1 MTDRNLDFRSDTLT
15 RPTAAMRR
23 AMADAPVGD
32 DVFDEDPTVK
42 ALERQVADR
51 LGKEG
56 ALFVP
61 SGTMSN
67 QIGVRLHCGMG
78 DEFLCEAG
86 AHVINMEQAGHVQL
100 SGVSGWPIEGDAG
113 VLEPEQLAAR
123 VRPNDDHCPRTRM
136 VTLENTHN
144 RAGGRILPYDTVE
157 AVCRW
162 AHERGLTTH
171 LDGARLF
178 NAVAATRIP
187 AGRWASHFDTVSVCF
202 SKGLGAPVGSALAGP
217 RDWIGRARR
226 HRKVLGGGMRQAGI
240 IAAGALYALEH
251 HVERLAEDHETAK
264 RLGERI
270 RATNG
275 LTLSPAGVDTNIV
288 MFDVSERLGSAG
300 SLVEQLDEQGVKMLA
315 VSASRV
321 RAVTCLNVNRSDV
334 DRAAE
339 ILANLVAKQGSTR

>member
-15 RPTAAMRR
+15 QPTAAMRR
-23 AMADAPVGD
+23 AMAEAPVGD
-32 DVFDEDPTVK
+32 DVFDEDPTVQ
-42 ALERQVADR
+42 ALERKVAEL

-56 ALFVP
+56 ALLVP

-100 SGVSGWPIEGDAG
+100 SGVSGWPIAGDCG
-113 VLEPEQLAAR
+113 VLEPQQLASR
-123 VRPNDDHCPRTRM
+123 IRPDDDHCARTRM

-144 RAGGRILPYDTVE
+144 RAGGRILPYDTVA

-162 AHERGLTTH
+162 AHEHGLSTH

-178 NAVAATRIP
+178 NAVTATQIP
-187 AGRWASHFDTVSVCF
+187 AAHWASHFDTVSVCF
-202 SKGLGAPVGSALAGP
+202 SKGLGAPVGSALAGSG
-217 RDWIGRARR
+217 DWIGRARR
-226 HRKVLGGGMRQAGI
+226 QRKVLGGGMRQAGI

-251 HVERLAEDHETAK
+251 HIERLADDHETAM
-264 RLGERI
+264 RLGTRI
-270 RATNG
+270 SAIDG
-275 LTLSPAGVDTNIV
+275 LALTPAGVDTNIV
-288 MFDVSERLGSAG
+288 MFDLSERLGSAG
-300 SLVEQLDEQGVKMLA
+300 SLIEQLDSQGVKMLA
-315 VSASRV
+315 ISASRI
-321 RAVTCLNVNRSDV
+321 RAVTCLNVNQSDV

-339 ILANLVAKQGSTR
+339 ILAAVVTKRGTRR